1 MAGHTLPVPPVLNTL
16 PTLVVALAALI
27 AAACG
32 RSPTTLPHR
41 AESAAPRTSSPRLP
55 LRLAP
60 DLVVKRVRFGTF
72 APSATGDDEF
82 VPGTEIPAEDG
93 QGFGWV
99 VELDTNRESVHWQEH
114 LRLPQAP
121 ADWGDASSDPDVLIA
136 ADGRSAVA
144 QGDDLLEDGTLTRSY
159 WNLAVGDPAG
169 DYEMDVAIEGRA
181 VGHVT
186 FHVATAVKEKA
197 MLVDLGRRGRRHL
210 VRLVVLHD
218 ARGAAAWR

>member
-1 MAGHTLPVPPVLNTL
+1 LNKV
-16 PTLVVALAALI
+16 PTLVAALAAFL

-41 AESAAPRTSSPRLP
+41 AESAATRAATPRLP

-60 DLVVKRVRFGTF
+60 DLVVKRVQFGTF
-72 APSATGDDEF
+72 ASNASGDDEF
-82 VPGTEIPAEDG
+82 VPGTEIPPEDG

-136 ADGRSAVA
+136 ADGRTAVA

-181 VGHVT
+181 IGHVT
-186 FHVATAVKEKA
+186 FHVAAPVREKA
-197 MLVDLGRRGRRHL
+197 VLVDAGGRDHRHL
-210 VRLVVLHD
+210 VRLVVLHR
-218 ARGAAAWR
+218 AHAAIGAGAWR